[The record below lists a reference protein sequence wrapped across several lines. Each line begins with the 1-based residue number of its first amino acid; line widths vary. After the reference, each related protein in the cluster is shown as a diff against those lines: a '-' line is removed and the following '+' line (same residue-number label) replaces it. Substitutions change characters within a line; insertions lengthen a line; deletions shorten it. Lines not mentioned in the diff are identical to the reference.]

1 MSPVPLRPE
10 FILGLSRFAQLA
22 AERPDAGA
30 GALVIQGELG
40 HSVIMDEASQQDLSL
55 TRETWMTQ

>member
-1 MSPVPLRPE
+1 MPPVPFRPE

-22 AERPDAGA
+22 SERPDPGA
-30 GALVIQGELG
+30 GALVIQGVLG